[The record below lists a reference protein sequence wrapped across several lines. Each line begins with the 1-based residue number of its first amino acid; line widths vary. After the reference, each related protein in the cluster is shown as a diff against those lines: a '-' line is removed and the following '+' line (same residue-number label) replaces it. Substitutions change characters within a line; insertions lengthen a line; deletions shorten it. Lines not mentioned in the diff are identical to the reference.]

1 MRASQFHL
9 ATVKET
15 PADAEVVSHQLMLRT
30 GMIRKLTSGIY
41 TWSPLGMR
49 VLHKVTNIVREE
61 MDRAGCLEML
71 MPAVQPAEL
80 WQETGRWDKYG
91 PLLLKIRDRAERDF
105 CFGPT
110 HEEVITEF
118 ARAELKSYKQLP
130 IAYYQIQ
137 TKFRDE
143 IRPRFGVMRAREFIM
158 KDAYSFHLDQESLT
172 ETYWVMHRA
181 YSAVV
186 ERIGL
191 KYRAVRA
198 DSGEIGGDLSHEF
211 QVLADSG
218 EDAIAFCPDSDYAA
232 NVEMAE
238 ALPVGPERAAPDA
251 DLEQVETP
259 DQRTIDEVGA
269 FLEVPAE
276 RCLKTLV
283 VETAAGELYALALR
297 GDHTLNELKLAR
309 LPAFS
314 GGFQMADEARIRE
327 AFGCGPGFVGPV
339 GATVPVIADR
349 SAERL
354 SDFVCGRN
362 RDGWHY
368 RGANWERDAAFAE
381 LADLRNVAAGDLSP
395 DGKGELQIAR
405 GIEVGHIFQ
414 LGTKYSEAMNAV
426 VLDENGRA
434 TPLIMGCYGIGVT
447 RMVAAAIEQ
456 NHDEHGIVWPA
467 AIAPFQVALLPINA
481 HKSHR
486 VREAVERIYD
496 ELTGAGIEVLLDDR
510 GLRPGAMF
518 ADCELIGIPHRLV
531 IAEKAMDQ
539 NQVEYRART
548 ATENEFLPLDQLLP
562 ALTQRLG
569 T

>member
-41 TWSPLGMR
+41 TWTPLGMR

-181 YSAVV
+181 YSAGV

-405 GIEVGHIFQ
+405 GIEVGHIFD
-414 LGTKYSEAMNAV
+414 LGTVYSEKMGAT
-426 VLDENGRA
+426 VLDEQGRA
-434 TPLIMGCYGIGVT
+434 VTMKMGCYGIGVT

>member
-41 TWSPLGMR
+41 TWTPLGMR

-269 FLEVPAE
+269 FLEVPAK

-405 GIEVGHIFQ
+405 GIEVGHIFD
-414 LGTKYSEAMNAV
+414 LGTVYSEKMGAT
-426 VLDENGRA
+426 VLDEQGRA
-434 TPLIMGCYGIGVT
+434 VTMKMGCYGIGVT

>member
-41 TWSPLGMR
+41 TWTPLGMR

-405 GIEVGHIFQ
+405 GIEVGHIFD
-414 LGTKYSEAMNAV
+414 LGTVYSEKMGAT
-426 VLDENGRA
+426 VLDEQGRA
-434 TPLIMGCYGIGVT
+434 VTMKMGCYGIGVT